1 MKAQATRS
9 PEQVSHPHFRQGGK
23 AEGWPTAE
31 IAWAKQPAPTPSGK
45 PELAHARTAA
55 ILSGVNPNDFPIS
68 PPRAW
73 VEIDT
78 AALLEN
84 LGIARKTSGCG
95 IMAVVKAGAYG
106 HGLEVISRTFE
117 SAGVEFLGVANVG
130 EARRIREAGVSS
142 RIYLLGATWEAER
155 EEIVARN
162 ITPCVSSLEEA
173 EEFNAIAKR
182 RSEKLAVHIAIDTGM
197 GRGGFVAEGIME
209 NFAKLDRMDS
219 LEIEGIASHLS
230 SADEDEEFTWRQ
242 IRSFEETVEKL
253 GGAKR
258 FRWRHLSN
266 SAGILGYPM
275 GCRNLTRPGL
285 MLYGISPIPDYQ
297 ESLKNV
303 MTLKS
308 RVTLVRTLPTGHGVS
323 YGRSYVTTRPT
334 RIATVGI
341 GYGDGYPRHVSGK
354 GAEVFI
360 RGAKFPI
367 IGRVT
372 MDQIMVELPDDS
384 EIRCGDE
391 VEMFGAHIPVAMVA
405 NQADTI
411 AWEILTG
418 ITPRVQ
424 RLYLPQITPL
434 RSRPSNSPREK
445 NSLA

>member
-1 MKAQATRS
+1 MN
-9 PEQVSHPHFRQGGK
+9 
-23 AEGWPTAE
+23 PT
-31 IAWAKQPAPTPSGK
+31 
-45 PELAHARTAA
+45 
-55 ILSGVNPNDFPIS
+55 DFPIS

-84 LGIARKTSGCG
+84 LAFARTASGCG

-106 HGLEVISRTFE
+106 HGLELISRTLE
-117 SAGVEFLGVANVG
+117 SAGVEFLGVANIG
-130 EARRIREAGVSS
+130 EARRIREAGVTS

-162 ITPCVSSLEEA
+162 ITPCVSSIDEA
-173 EEFNAIAKR
+173 AEFNAIAKR
-182 RSEKLAVHIAIDTGM
+182 RGVRLSVHLAVDTGM
-197 GRGGFVAEGIME
+197 GRGGFLAEGIAE
-209 NFAKLDRMDS
+209 NFTELAAMDA

-230 SADEDEEFTWRQ
+230 SADEDEEFTRRQ

-253 GGAKR
+253 GGAER

-266 SAGILGYPM
+266 SAGILGYPV
-275 GCRNLTRPGL
+275 GCLNLARPGL
-285 MLYGISPIPDYQ
+285 MLYGISPIPGFQD
-297 ESLKNV
+297 SLKNV

-308 RVTLVRTLPTGHGVS
+308 RVTLVRTLPAGHGVS
-323 YGRSYVTTRPT
+323 YGRSFVTTRPT

-360 RGAKFPI
+360 RGGTHPV

-372 MDQIMVELPDDS
+372 MDQIMVELPDES
-384 EIRCGDE
+384 EVRCGDE
-391 VEMFGAHIPVAMVA
+391 VELFGAHIPVTRVA
-405 NQADTI
+405 EQADTI

-424 RLYLPQITPL
+424 RIYLPG
-434 RSRPSNSPREK
+434 SR
-445 NSLA
+445 A